1 MTGYDPGVT
10 ALPAGPRPA
19 AVARPHRADAV
30 NLLTCYLVLLM
41 AIPSSLVVGSFG
53 AAGSVAA
60 LFAVVLACWYLLA
73 RQHPAAGLERGRQP
87 VRVAVV
93 CFACASVAA
102 YVGANRTVLPALQES
117 GADRGLL
124 ALAGWL
130 GICLLAAD
138 GIDGASRLQAML
150 RRIVTGATAM
160 AVLGIMEFF
169 TGVVFTK
176 YVSIPG
182 LTVHSQLTDLLSR
195 DGLVRADATA
205 AQPLE
210 FTAVLAM
217 CLPLAIYQ
225 ARFAAPGRRR
235 LGRWTQVALIAGA
248 LPMTV
253 SRSAILGLAV
263 VCAVI
268 VPAWCQRDRRRA
280 YLVLLGAPV
289 AVWLAKPS
297 LTSSF
302 TGLFGQVGS
311 DLSSMSRT
319 DAYSAAVPFIA
330 HHPWLG
336 QGFKTFFPQTYFFV
350 DNQYLTSLIE
360 TGVIGLAALVALVL
374 TGWFTARSARHASA
388 DPQTRELAQ
397 SLAASVAAAA
407 GCFATFDALSFTI
420 APGLFFLLL
429 GCTGALWRLAS
440 SERGPDQ
447 VSRYG
452 QLPPPGA
459 GVFR

>member
-10 ALPAGPRPA
+10 ALLTAPRPA
-19 AVARPHRADAV
+19 AAARPHRADAV

-53 AAGSVAA
+53 AAGSAGA

-73 RQHPAAGLERGRQP
+73 RQHPAAVMDRGWQP
-87 VRVAVV
+87 VRAAVV
-93 CFACASVAA
+93 CFAGANAAA
-102 YVGANRTVLPALQES
+102 YVGANRTVLPGLQES

-138 GIDGASRLQAML
+138 GIDRASRLRALM

-182 LTVHSQLTDLLSR
+182 LTAHSQLTDLLSR
-195 DGLVRADATA
+195 NGLVRADATA

-225 ARFAAPGRRR
+225 ARFAPAGRR

-253 SRSAILGLAV
+253 SRSAILALGV
-263 VCAVI
+263 ICAVI
-268 VPAWCQRDRRRA
+268 VPTWCQRDRRRA
-280 YLVLLGAPV
+280 YLVLLSAPI

-302 TGLFGQVGS
+302 AGLFGQVGS

-319 DAYSAAVPFIA
+319 DAYSAAVPYVA

-336 QGFKTFFPQTYFFV
+336 QGFQTFFPQTYFFV

-360 TGVIGLAALVALVL
+360 TGVIGLAALVALVV
-374 TGWFTARSARHASA
+374 TGWFIARSARHASA

-407 GCFATFDALSFTI
+407 VCFATFDALSFTI

-429 GCTGALWRLAS
+429 GCTGALWRLTRG
-440 SERGPDQ
+440 ERR
-447 VSRYG
+447 S
-452 QLPPPGA
+452 
-459 GVFR
+459 